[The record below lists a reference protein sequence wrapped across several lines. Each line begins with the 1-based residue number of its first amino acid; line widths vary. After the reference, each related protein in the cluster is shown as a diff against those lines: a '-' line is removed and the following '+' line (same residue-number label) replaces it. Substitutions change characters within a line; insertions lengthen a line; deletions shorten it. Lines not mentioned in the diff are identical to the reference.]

1 MKKLVTLLVIAMFFA
16 AINSNAQCV
25 GDRYKLEIF
34 SAFNLSSDIS
44 NYQIKGLA
52 RETKKIFPKANLK
65 VVKSLIDGRNYR
77 ASSELFYKA
86 TGFKAVKSVLQANKD
101 FKKMF
106 LKDKKFNPNNKIF
119 NNFEIINDT
128 KKK

>member
-1 MKKLVTLLVIAMFFA
+1 MIINDLLLFKRASKK
-16 AINSNAQCV
+16 
-25 GDRYKLEIF
+25 EISF
-34 SAFNLSSDIS
+34 EDI
-44 NYQIKGLA
+44 
-52 RETKKIFPKANLK
+52 TKANLK

-106 LKDKKFNPNNKIF
+106 LKDKKFNFNNKIF